1 MEWTG
6 LVETPIHASQVYVQE
21 IHDVRRDA
29 VMVNF
34 PSFQTSGQFEHGMSG
49 GPIVSARTG
58 GVVGI
63 VSSAFDGDTKIA
75 YGALIGGLIEV
86 GIELRDDNGQH
97 VTLRMD
103 ELLGQGLVMQNDG
116 ATCKLDRREESVRLS
131 WPRDRTH
138 VAQA

>member
-1 MEWTG
+1 
-6 LVETPIHASQVYVQE
+6 
-21 IHDVRRDA
+21 
-29 VMVNF
+29 
-34 PSFQTSGQFEHGMSG
+34 MSG

-86 GIELRDDNGQH
+86 RIELRDDNGQH